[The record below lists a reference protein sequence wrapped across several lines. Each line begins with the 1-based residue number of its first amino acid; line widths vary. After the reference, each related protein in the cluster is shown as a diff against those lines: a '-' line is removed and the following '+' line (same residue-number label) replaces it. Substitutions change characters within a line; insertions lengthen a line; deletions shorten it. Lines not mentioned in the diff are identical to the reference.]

1 MKILHTLAPWLL
13 ALLFAFTGPARA
25 QYTLCP
31 PAAKPPTEEQQAL
44 GQREA
49 RDRGMLWRATK
60 DGRTSWLY
68 GTIHVGRLAWT
79 FPGPTVRDALGR
91 SDTLA
96 LELDPQDP
104 AVMAKMQRYMARDP
118 KLTLTPS
125 LDRRLRAQ
133 LQKACM
139 PPALVDQM
147 APEMLGATLTV
158 TAARREGFDALYG
171 IDFSLGQVARALG
184 KPVQSLETVETQL
197 GELISDNE
205 DDLRANVGQMLDDL
219 EQGKVIPQLLRLAR
233 AWEAGRDDEL
243 ANYTEWCRCAD
254 TPRDKARLR
263 RLIEGRNAGLADSI
277 DRLHAGGQSVF
288 AAMGG
293 LHLVGPE
300 GLPALMA
307 RRGYTVIREPLPR

>member
-1 MKILHTLAPWLL
+1 MKLLHRLAPWLL
-13 ALLFAFTGPARA
+13 ALLFAFAGPARA

-31 PAAKPPTEEQQAL
+31 PAAKPPTEEQQATGL
-44 GQREA
+44 REA

-68 GTIHVGRLAWT
+68 GTIHVGRLAWA

-118 KLTLTPS
+118 KLTLTPA

-139 PPALVDQM
+139 PPALADQM

-171 IDFSLGQVARALG
+171 IDFSLGQAARALG

-205 DDLRANVGQMLDDL
+205 GDLRANMAQMLDDL
-219 EQGKVIPQLLRLAR
+219 EQGNVIPQMLRLAR

-243 ANYTEWCRCAD
+243 ANYAEWCRCVE
-254 TPRDKARLR
+254 TPREKARLR
-263 RLIEGRNAGLADSI
+263 RLIEGRNAGLADGI

-288 AAMGG
+288 AAVGG

-307 RRGYTVIREPLPR
+307 RRGYTVTREPLPR